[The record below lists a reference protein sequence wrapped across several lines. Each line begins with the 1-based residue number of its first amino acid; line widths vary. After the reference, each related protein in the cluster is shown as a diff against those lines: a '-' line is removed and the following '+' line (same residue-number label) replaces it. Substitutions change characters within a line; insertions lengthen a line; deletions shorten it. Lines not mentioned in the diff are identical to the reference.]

1 MIVLLLFFLEKDFCD
16 FFGIINKIFLL
27 KILKWLIFLMVL
39 IVNCVFVLYL
49 KIFLYL
55 RVFFENFEI
64 VIFLFKIDFCNECKI
79 EELIL
84 IMDILKM
91 FFGDL
96 FG

>member
-1 MIVLLLFFLEKDFCD
+1 MIVLLLFFLENDFCD
-16 FFGIINKIFLL
+16 LFGIINKIFLL
-27 KILKWLIFLMVL
+27 KILKWLIFLIVL
-39 IVNCVFVLYL
+39 MVNCVFVLYL

-55 RVFFENFEI
+55 RFFFENFEI
-64 VIFLFKIDFCNECKI
+64 VICLFKIDFCNECI
-79 EELIL
+79 MEELIL